1 MQDSFSLVSLVLLA
15 FTVSIPCG
23 YVRESFKKFSLF
35 WLLAAHLPIPMVYHM
50 RQMAGFDWHVIPLTL
65 ASAIGGQMLGGWYKR
80 RVRNGRKT
88 SQRQP

>member
-15 FTVSIPCG
+15 FIVSVPCG

-35 WLLAAHLPIPMVYHM
+35 WLLSAHIPIPMVYHM
-50 RQMAGFDWHVIPLTL
+50 RQVAGFDWQVIPLTL

-80 RVRNGRKT
+80 RIRRGRKT